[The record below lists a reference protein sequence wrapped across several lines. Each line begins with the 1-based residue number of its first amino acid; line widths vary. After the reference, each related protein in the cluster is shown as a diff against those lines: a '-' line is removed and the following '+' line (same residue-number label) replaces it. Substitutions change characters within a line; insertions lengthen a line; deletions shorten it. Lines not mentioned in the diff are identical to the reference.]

1 MELVPK
7 SVELE
12 RNLVPIKISELELDF
27 SSNFNCGTW
36 NGFSFQIFRNYNK
49 TEFDW
54 PETWSKN
61 GQNEKFFKFRRKL
74 LLEALKYA

>member
-36 NGFSFQIFRNYNK
+36 NGFSFQIFRTYNK
-49 TEFDW
+49 T
-54 PETWSKN
+54 
-61 GQNEKFFKFRRKL
+61 G
-74 LLEALKYA
+74 

>member
-12 RNLVPIKISELELDF
+12 RNLVPIQISELELDF

-36 NGFSFQIFRNYNK
+36 NGFSFQIFRNFNK
-49 TEFDW
+49 TAEYRCVVSVLYEGTRD
-54 PETWSKN
+54 TR
-61 GQNEKFFKFRRKL
+61 GQVKHVNNK
-74 LLEALKYA
+74 